1 MSATRFPMA
10 GKFTRKDVNQGEY
23 SQLVSKSLPHV
34 IQNEAENQH
43 YIRILE
49 VLDAKSNPTPAEK
62 TLADLLT
69 MLIENFEEQHY
80 ALRKGTPTE
89 NLTELMQ
96 AHNLKQR
103 DLVDVFGTPSI
114 VSEVLSGKRRLATS
128 HIRKLSERFHVP
140 AELFL

>member
-1 MSATRFPMA
+1 MSATCFPVA

-23 SQLVSKSLPHV
+23 RQLLSKSLPHV
-34 IQNEAENQH
+34 IQNEAENEH

-49 VLDAKSNPTPAEK
+49 ILDAKSNPTPAEK
-62 TLADLLT
+62 TLADLRT

-80 ALRKGTPTE
+80 ALRKATPLE

-103 DLVDVFGTPSI
+103 DLIDVFGTPSI
-114 VSEVLSGKRRLATS
+114 VSEVLGGKRQFGL
-128 HIRKLSERFHVP
+128 VP
-140 AELFL
+140 IFETNS

>member
-1 MSATRFPMA
+1 MSATCFAVA
-10 GKFTRKDVNQGEY
+10 GTFTKKGVDQDEY
-23 SQLVSKSLPHV
+23 SCLLSKSLPHV
-34 IQNEAENQH
+34 IQNEAEIEH
-43 YIRILE
+43 YIRTLE
-49 VLDAKSNPTPAEK
+49 ILDAKPNPTPAEK
-62 TLADLLT
+62 ALADLLT
-69 MLIENFEEQHY
+69 ILIEDFEEQHY
-80 ALRKGTPTE
+80 ALRKATPLE

-114 VSEVLSGKRRLATS
+114 VSEVLGGKRHLATS

>member
-1 MSATRFPMA
+1 MSATCFTVA
-10 GKFTRKDVNQGEY
+10 GKFTRKDVNQREY

-34 IQNEAENQH
+34 IQNEAENEH
-43 YIRILE
+43 YIRTLE
-49 VLDAKSNPTPAEK
+49 ILDAKSNPTPAEK

-89 NLTELMQ
+89 NLVELMQ
-96 AHNLKQR
+96 AHHLKQR
-103 DLVDVFGTPSI
+103 DLIDVFGTPSI